1 MKTNLL
7 RIILVLM
14 VWSNFNTSQAQQL
27 NHELGVMIGPV
38 GFKGDYGERG
48 DAETNFGNTGFGI
61 GLSHYLNFAYSS
73 RYNRYFN
80 QHFKVRTQLSFH
92 KTNLEHYGVYVNSAG
107 ENSDLLR
114 AMTGSTSVFEIGTGL
129 EWYWKDIRE
138 FETSANQIT
147 PYAGLGIG
155 VAFANPNNE
164 TNLEGRLGSI
174 DNTWPTFLWDQGEEP
189 RISST
194 NFTTGALN
202 FQLGAKIKLD
212 EMSELNLEGRW
223 HVYFDDMVEGL
234 NPSSG
239 NKYNDWIFWVGIGY
253 IQYL

>member
-14 VWSNFNTSQAQQL
+14 VWSSFNTSKAQQL

-38 GFKGDYGERG
+38 GFRGDYGERG
-48 DAETNFGNTGFGI
+48 DSETNFGNTGFGI

-80 QHFKVRTQLSFH
+80 QHFKIRTQLSFH
-92 KTNLEHYGVYVNSAG
+92 KTNLEHYGVYVNG
-107 ENSDLLR
+107 GSDNAFKLR

-164 TNLEGRLGSI
+164 TSLPGRLGSI